1 MSDLAIIGPAFVEMA
16 HSIVWAT
23 VATVDADGRPRSRVL
38 HPLWTWDGEALT
50 GIVATSPTAAKRSH
64 LDHSPFVSV
73 GYWAPSQDTCTAECR
88 ADWILDDAGREEVWR
103 AFETGPEPVGYD
115 PMIIP
120 QWRGGPTSAQ
130 FAGLRL
136 TPWRLRLMPGT
147 VMTGG
152 AGEVLTWAADGVG

>member
-38 HPLWTWDGEALT
+38 HPLWMWDGEALT

-88 ADWILDDAGREEVWR
+88 AEWILDDEGRTAVWER
-103 AFETGPEPVGYD
+103 LRTAPEPVGYD
-115 PMIIP
+115 PIIVP
-120 QWRGGPTSAQ
+120 PWYEGPTGPA

-136 TPWRLRLMPGT
+136 APWRLRVMPGT
-147 VMTGG
+147 LMLQ
-152 AGEVLTWAADGVG
+152 GEGELLTWSEG